1 MAISFGFAPW
11 SHKEVSPS
19 HAKRLACLN
28 PNLMRLSLGPTN
40 AMSKIG
46 PTNVQE
52 PWCLSN
58 AASTTMITMSATMIC
73 SKRAVPSKL
82 NSLKCK
88 LFYFHTNCILE
99 FWISTL
105 LETISWVLFQVP
117 LRRRRSRS
125 VLQSSRSLKSS
136 QGSERWLSDWRL
148 GFCCCICILYL
159 FVFVSRGVSD
169 SSATNHVGVPSEIEQ
184 FACRLW
190 FVKRPG
196 Y

>member
-1 MAISFGFAPW
+1 MTDQKYKLLCPFVRMAISYGFAPW

-58 AASTTMITMSATMIC
+58 AASTTMITMSTTMIC

-82 NSLKCK
+82 NCLK
-88 LFYFHTNCILE
+88 
-99 FWISTL
+99 
-105 LETISWVLFQVP
+105 
-117 LRRRRSRS
+117 
-125 VLQSSRSLKSS
+125 
-136 QGSERWLSDWRL
+136 
-148 GFCCCICILYL
+148 
-159 FVFVSRGVSD
+159 
-169 SSATNHVGVPSEIEQ
+169 
-184 FACRLW
+184 
-190 FVKRPG
+190 
-196 Y
+196 